1 MFIFLMHN
9 YLKVMELVL
18 QLAVLQSANDHDS
31 WVQKLGFL
39 VAIVG
44 CTLDSDRFMENQG
57 YAWKIDGQKT
67 SGIQLML

>member
-9 YLKVMELVL
+9 YLKVMEHVL

-31 WVQKLGFL
+31 WVHKLGFL

-44 CTLDSDRFMENQG
+44 CTLDSDRFMEN
-57 YAWKIDGQKT
+57 
-67 SGIQLML
+67 